1 MVDLAHAGPALAASF
16 LASLV
21 ECVEALTI
29 VLAVGAVRGWR
40 PALAGAGLAVALLAL
55 LVAVFGPGLSLIPL
69 ALLQTAIGILLLL
82 FGMRWLRKAVLRAGG
97 VIALRDEAANYA
109 SEIGALRAAGAARR
123 WDPIGIATAFK
134 AVALEGV
141 EVVFIVIAV
150 GAAGGA
156 LVAATAGALAAALL
170 VAAVG
175 FMLHRPLA
183 RVPENALKFVVGIML
198 SSFGTFWIGEGYG
211 VEWPGGDLSMLG
223 LIVGYLTAAAVGVGM
238 IRHARR
244 GGAVTAA
251 S

>member
-1 MVDLAHAGPALAASF
+1 MIDIAHAGPALAASF

-40 PALAGAGLAVALLAL
+40 PALAGAGLAGSVLVL
-55 LVAVFGPGLSLIPL
+55 LVVVFGSGLSLVPL
-69 ALLQTAIGILLLL
+69 PLLQTAIGVLLLL
-82 FGMRWLRKAVLRAGG
+82 FGMRWLRKAILRAGG
-97 VIALRDEAANYA
+97 VIARRDEAANYTSEVRLLRTAA
-109 SEIGALRAAGAARR
+109 SAGG
-123 WDPIGIATAFK
+123 WDPIGIATSFK

-156 LVAATAGALAAALL
+156 LGAATAGALAAAAL
-170 VAAVG
+170 VAAIG
-175 FMLHRPLA
+175 FLLHRPLA
-183 RVPENALKFVVGIML
+183 QVPENALKFAVGIML

-211 VEWPGGDLSMLG
+211 AQWPAGDLSLLG
-223 LIVGYLTAAAVGVGM
+223 LIAGYLVAAALAVWAV
-238 IRHARR
+238 RHVRR
-244 GGAVTAA
+244 RNPLPST